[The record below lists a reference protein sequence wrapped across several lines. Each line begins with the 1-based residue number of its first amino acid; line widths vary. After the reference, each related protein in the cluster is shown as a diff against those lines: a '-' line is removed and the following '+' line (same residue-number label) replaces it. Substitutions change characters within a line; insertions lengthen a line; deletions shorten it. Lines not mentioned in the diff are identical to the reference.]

1 MFVKI
6 QKPDRL
12 CRHKNNKAIRLAED
26 FDSNGRLTALFKI
39 ALCVERCHAPRAS
52 ARHRLAVDG
61 IGTVAGGKDALD
73 VGGSGRKTG
82 LVGHD
87 IAALS
92 VELFGKDLRVGRM
105 TDGDEDA
112 VNREFFISAA
122 FKVLELETGD
132 ALVVA
137 QNFFDFKGRV
147 QHDLAFLDDFHE
159 LVDKDGF
166 GLERAA
172 TVHKMHNA
180 CNLREI
186 KRFFNGRIAAAS
198 S

>member
-1 MFVKI
+1 M

-39 ALCVERCHAPRAS
+39 ALCVERCHAPRAR

-73 VGGSGRKTG
+73 VGGCGRKTG

-92 VELFGKDLRVGRM
+92 VELFGKDLRKTGSTLSSQKQQSDPACGGLRFERSINRAFQDSAVRRALPCTPSPRSSPPGGRW
-105 TDGDEDA
+105 
-112 VNREFFISAA
+112 NRHSRRRQRRPRRWW
-122 FKVLELETGD
+122 LWP
-132 ALVVA
+132 
-137 QNFFDFKGRV
+137 QNRPCRSRYSRP
-147 QHDLAFLDDFHE
+147 E
-159 LVDKDGF
+159 
-166 GLERAA
+166 
-172 TVHKMHNA
+172 
-180 CNLREI
+180 C
-186 KRFFNGRIAAAS
+186 
-198 S
+198 